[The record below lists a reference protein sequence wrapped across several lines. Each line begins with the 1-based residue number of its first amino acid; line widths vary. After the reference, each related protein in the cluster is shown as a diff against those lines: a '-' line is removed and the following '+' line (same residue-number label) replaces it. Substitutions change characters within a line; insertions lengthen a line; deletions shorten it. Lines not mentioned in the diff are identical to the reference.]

1 MIAQKSRL
9 PMRPFPARGGRTLRG
24 VAATVILTA
33 GLTVSLAT
41 ASATP
46 ARHHA
51 AANAVHRSVRCPR
64 VAHKPRHAC
73 KSAHAARRI
82 TYAVTITS
90 GPAPGSVSSSSS
102 ASFGFTTRVKN
113 AALRCSLDAS
123 AYANCSS
130 PMGYAGLSQGSHT
143 FRVEAVAN
151 GATSKPASDTWTV
164 NGSVSG
170 IDTIPP
176 STPAGLAA
184 TAGDTQVAISWNG
197 STDNVGVVGY
207 FVYRDGNQVAQ
218 TTATTYSDTGLTNG
232 NSYSYTVV
240 AFDAAGNNSPASGA
254 VSATPLAVVTGP
266 DTTPPSKPAGVN
278 AVAGN
283 AQVAL
288 SWSASTDNVGVAGY
302 RVYRNGGQV
311 SQTTA
316 TAFADSGLHN
326 GTSYSYTMVAFDAA
340 GNVSTASGGVSATP
354 VAPTSGNPPPPIQ
367 AWVPANGSSF
377 TPLSDSAAAA
387 DVIPTPEVH
396 AVNNVPNHS
405 VPTSAQLQ
413 SFHSTID
420 AWGRPITAVN
430 PYFKYVTGN
439 FTGTTDEIIQWGA
452 WKWGIPE
459 DWLRAEYSQESMWK
473 QAALGDKKA
482 VVASDYALY
491 PPQARIPNTLD
502 VYQSMGLTQVKWTPN
517 GSVGAGTE
525 PMRWTS
531 TAFNVDY
538 QLASI
543 RYLFDNPHGLAAA
556 NETSNYFSGNGWD
569 SLGGWFQYYPWVSSG
584 QMNYINAVQGRLAV
598 RTWAQP
604 GF

>member
-1 MIAQKSRL
+1 VIAQKPRL
-9 PMRPFPARGGRTLRG
+9 PMRPLPPRGSRTLRG
-24 VAATVILTA
+24 VVATVILTA

-41 ASATP
+41 ASATT

-51 AANAVHRSVRCPR
+51 TPNAVHRNVRCRR

-73 KSAHAARRI
+73 KGVHAAKKI

-102 ASFGFTTRVKN
+102 ASFGFTTRVLN
-113 AALRCSLDAS
+113 ATLRCSLDAS

-151 GATSKPASDTWTV
+151 GATSKPATDTWTV
-164 NGSVSG
+164 NSSVSG
-170 IDTIPP
+170 FDTIPP
-176 STPAGLAA
+176 STPTGLAA
-184 TAGDTQVAISWNG
+184 TAGDTQVTVSWNG
-197 STDNVGVVGY
+197 STDNVGVAGY
-207 FVYRDGNQVAQ
+207 YLYRNGNRVAQ
-218 TTATTYSDTGLTNG
+218 TTATTYNDTGLTNG
-232 NSYSYTVV
+232 TSYSYTVI
-240 AFDAAGNNSPASGA
+240 AFDAAGNSSTASGA
-254 VSATPLAVVTGP
+254 ISATPHTAVTAP
-266 DTTPPSKPAGVN
+266 DTTPPSSPAG
-278 AVAGN
+278 ARATAGN
-283 AQVAL
+283 AQVAV

-311 SQTTA
+311 AQTTA
-316 TAFADSGLHN
+316 TAFTDSGLSN
-326 GTSYSYTMVAFDAA
+326 STTYSYTMVAFDAA
-340 GNVSTASGGVSATP
+340 GNVSTASSGVSATP

-387 DVIPTPEVH
+387 DVIPTAEVH
-396 AVNNVPNHS
+396 PANNVPNHT
-405 VPTSAQLQ
+405 VPTGAQLQ
-413 SFHSTID
+413 SFHGALD
-420 AWGRPITAVN
+420 VWGRSITAVN

-473 QAALGDKKA
+473 QAALGDRKTVTA
-482 VVASDYALY
+482 AAYALY
-491 PPQARIPNTLD
+491 PSQARIPNSLD

-543 RYLFDNPHGLAAA
+543 RYLFDNPQGLTASFQ
-556 NETSNYFSGNGWD
+556 TSNYFSGNGWD
-569 SLGGWFQYYPWVSSG
+569 SLGGWFEYYPWLSPG
-584 QMNYINAVQGRLAV
+584 QMTYITAVQGRLAV
-598 RTWAQP
+598 RTWTLP

>member
-9 PMRPFPARGGRTLRG
+9 PMRPLPPRGSRTLRG
-24 VAATVILTA
+24 VVATVILTA

-41 ASATP
+41 ASATT

-51 AANAVHRSVRCPR
+51 TPTAVHRRVRCPR
-64 VAHKPRHAC
+64 VAHKPRHVC
-73 KSAHAARRI
+73 KNAHAAKTR
-82 TYAVTITS
+82 TSPVTITS
-90 GPAPGSVSSSSS
+90 GPAQGSVSSSAS
-102 ASFGFTTRVKN
+102 ASFGFSTHVSNGTFH
-113 AALRCSLDAS
+113 CSMDTS
-123 AYANCSS
+123 PYATCSS
-130 PMGYAGLSQGSHT
+130 PMGYSGLSQSSHK
-143 FRVEAVAN
+143 FSVEVVAN
-151 GATSKPASDTWTV
+151 GATSKAASVTWTV

-170 IDTIPP
+170 IDTTPP
-176 STPAGLAA
+176 STPTGLAA
-184 TAGDTQVAISWNG
+184 TAGDTQVTVSWNG

-207 FVYRDGNQVAQ
+207 FVYRNGNQVAQ

-240 AFDAAGNNSPASGA
+240 AFDAAGNNSTASGA
-254 VSATPLAVVTGP
+254 VSATPHAVVSG
-266 DTTPPSKPAGVN
+266 TPPSTPTGVTALAGD
-278 AVAGN
+278 

-288 SWSASTDNVGVAGY
+288 SWNASTGNAGVAGY
-302 RVYRNGGQV
+302 RVYRNGTQV
-311 SQTTA
+311 AQTTA
-316 TAFADSGLHN
+316 TSDSDSGLTNH
-326 GTSYSYTMVAFDAA
+326 TTYSYTVVAYDAA
-340 GNVSTASGGVSATP
+340 GNVSAASAAVSAMP

-405 VPTSAQLQ
+405 VPTSAQVQ
-413 SFHSTID
+413 SFHSAID

-473 QAALGDKKA
+473 QAALGDRKT
-482 VVASDYALY
+482 VTTSDYALY
-491 PPQARIPNTLD
+491 PQQARIPNSLD

-543 RYLFDNPHGLAAA
+543 RYLFDNPQGLASA
-556 NETSNYFSGNGWD
+556 NETSNYFSANGWD
-569 SLGGWFQYYPWVSSG
+569 SLGGWFSYYPWINSG
-584 QMNYINAVQGRLAV
+584 QMTYINAVQGRLSV